1 MIIFFFFSMAICA
14 SLFAIPIVGF
24 RHFDEKDEYNS
35 IDDNTRVTLIVIH
48 IIIIHNSCFGF
59 FCSITITFI
68 LDTILEY

>member
-1 MIIFFFFSMAICA
+1 MIFFFFFSMAICA
-14 SLFAIPIVGF
+14 SLFAIVGF

-35 IDDNTRVTLIVIH
+35 IDDNTRITLIESLSSITLV
-48 IIIIHNSCFGF
+48 SGF